1 MKREFGSFG
10 EFAAHLLELQVT
22 EAIALRKGL
31 DRVGALIE
39 RSAKAEIGFYQG
51 AVGEFAAW
59 EPLADST
66 EAEKARLGFEPDAP
80 LLRTGDLRE
89 SIGHEVGGLEV
100 VTGST
105 SDVMVYQELGDEKLP
120 PRAVLGPA
128 AIHNADRIEAI
139 LGTAAISGLIGAD
152 RIHEALGYD
161 MDIGK

>member
-22 EAIALRKGL
+22 EALALHKGL

-39 RSAKAEIGFYQG
+39 RTAKAEIGFYQG

-59 EPLADST
+59 EPLADAT

-80 LLRTGDLRE
+80 LQRTEELRDSL
-89 SIGHEVGGLEV
+89 GHEVAALEV
-100 VTGST
+100 VAGST
-105 SDVMVYQELGDEKLP
+105 SDVMVYQEIGTPTIP